1 MTATSTRE
9 LLHTS
14 QDQPFGQDRI
24 RRHSCGFGPFCACL
38 NDDLRVYG
46 DHVTYRGKLLIAVLA
61 LAGGTATPAFAQT
74 SDVVPS
80 FNGSVLTVAYA
91 GNVAYLGGDFTAA
104 IAGTKKVTRGH
115 LAAVDARTGALLPW
129 NPDADGRVKAL
140 VINGSSIY
148 LAGDFASVGGQK
160 RDSLARVDRTSGAV
174 SGTFKHRITG
184 RPYAITAGANRLYVG
199 GTITAVDGQ
208 ARGRLAAFDLK
219 TGALDPKW
227 KPSVDDQVESLASG
241 GGRVYA
247 GGRFHKVNSVP
258 GYDRLVALDPAG
270 AAIIPGF
277 KPRPPVTTYALAV
290 TADGVYSAHGGQG
303 GRVSAYTT
311 GGSLRW
317 SATFDGDAQAITVLG
332 GTVYAGGHFDRACS
346 TARTGAQG
354 SCVDGSDNRV
364 KLAALDIRDGHL
376 LDWTADANGVEGVFA
391 LAGNADLGV
400 IGMGGAFTTVDGRA
414 QKRFAQFS

>member
-1 MTATSTRE
+1 MT
-9 LLHTS
+9 
-14 QDQPFGQDRI
+14 
-24 RRHSCGFGPFCACL
+24 
-38 NDDLRVYG
+38 N
-46 DHVTYRGKLLIAVLA
+46 RGKVLITVLA
-61 LAGGTATPAFAQT
+61 LLGGAATPAFAQT

-80 FNGSVLTVAYA
+80 FNGSVLTIAYA
-91 GNVAYLGGDFTAA
+91 GTTAYLGGDFTAA
-104 IAGTKKVTRGH
+104 IVGSKKIARGH
-115 LAAVDARTGALLPW
+115 VAAVDARTGALLPW

-140 VINGSSIY
+140 VVNGSSIY
-148 LAGDFASVGGQK
+148 LAGDFATVGGKK
-160 RDSLARVDRTSGAV
+160 RDSLAKVDQASGAV
-174 SGTFKHRITG
+174 ASTFKHAITG
-184 RPYAITAGANRLYVG
+184 RPYAIAAGSDRLYVG

-208 ARGRLAAFDLK
+208 ARGRLAAFDLR
-219 TGALDPKW
+219 TGALDTRW

-247 GGRFHKVNSVP
+247 GGRFHKVNGVS

-277 KPRPPVTTYALAV
+277 KPRPPVITYAMAV
-290 TADGVYSAHGGQG
+290 TADGVYTAHGGHG

-346 TARTGAQG
+346 TARTGTQG
-354 SCVDGSDNRV
+354 TCVDGSDNRV
-364 KLAALDIRDGHL
+364 KLAALDVADGHL
-376 LDWTADANGVEGVFA
+376 LDWTADANGVEGVLA

-400 IGMGGAFTTVDGRA
+400 IGMGGAFTTVDGRS